1 MDSFLGI
8 ETTEL
13 VGYIASVTV
22 LASFLMKKIRN
33 LRILNSIG
41 CGLFVVYGIL
51 LGYSMPIIITN
62 VAIMC
67 INMYFLFM
75 AKPSNE

>member
-1 MDSFLGI
+1 MDNFLGI

-22 LASFLMKKIRN
+22 LASFLMKKIRT
-33 LRILNSIG
+33 LRVVNSIG
-41 CGLFVVYGIL
+41 CGLFVLYGIL

-62 VAIMC
+62 VAIIC
-67 INMYFLFM
+67 INMYFLFLV
-75 AKPSNE
+75 KPISE